1 MPEPDPTTAPAG
13 GPITAP
19 VPKPWVAAIAPYVP
33 GKAKALGDKPAI
45 KLSANE
51 SALGTSPHALGA
63 YARAS
68 TTLDRYPDGTAHA
81 LRMALAAHFD
91 VAFDEVLCGAGSDDI
106 LLLAAQAFA
115 GPGDEIIGMRY
126 GFAIYP
132 ICAARVGARYVE
144 VPDSDFTGSVD
155 NFLKAVTPN
164 TKLIYIANPN
174 NPTGTYMPWSE
185 IERLHNALPPHILLV
200 LDGAYAEYVDLPDYR
215 SGLELAKTAPNVLHT
230 RTFSKIYGLPA
241 LRLGFGIAHARVI
254 DAINRVRAPF
264 NLATPA
270 LMAGIAALED
280 QAFVA
285 QAKQQNDEWRAW
297 LTAQVARL
305 GLQVIPS
312 VCNFVLIRFPEQEGL
327 TAQAANE
334 ALLAQ
339 GYILRWLPNQGL
351 PDCLRLTVG
360 LEAEN
365 RGVIEALTKF
375 VESVAWRRHNSSAE
389 SV

>member
-1 MPEPDPTTAPAG
+1 MEKQNAARTPEPKPE
-13 GPITAP
+13 
-19 VPKPWVAAIAPYVP
+19 PKPWVAAIAPYIP
-33 GKAKALGDKPAI
+33 GKAKASGDKPAI

-51 SALGTSPHALGA
+51 SALGASPQALAA
-63 YARAS
+63 YAQAS
-68 TTLDRYPDGTAHA
+68 ATLDRYPDGTALA
-81 LRMALAAHFD
+81 LRTALAAHYG
-91 VAFDEVLCGAGSDDI
+91 VTLEQTICGAGSDDI

-144 VPDSDFTGSVD
+144 VDDVDYTGNVD
-155 NFLKAVTPN
+155 RFLQALTPN

-185 IERLHNALPPHILLV
+185 IERLHSALPPHVLLV
-200 LDGAYAEYVDLPDYR
+200 LDGAYAEYVDQPDYR
-215 SGLELAKTAPNVLHT
+215 SGLALAKTAANVLHT

-241 LRLGFGIAHARVI
+241 LRLGLGIGAPALI

-270 LMAGIAALED
+270 LMAGIAALAD
-280 QAFVA
+280 QAFVR
-285 QAKQQNDEWRAW
+285 QAKEHNDKWRPW
-297 LTAQVARL
+297 LAAQVARL
-305 GLQVIPS
+305 GLEVVPS
-312 VCNFVLIRFPEQEGL
+312 VCNFILIRFPEQGGL
-327 TAQAANE
+327 TAKAANE
-334 ALLAQ
+334 ALMAQ
-339 GYILRWLPNQGL
+339 GYILRHLPNQGL

-360 LEAEN
+360 REAEN
-365 RGVIEALTKF
+365 QGVIDALTKF
-375 VESVAWRRHNSSAE
+375 VESVSESTLWHGHNSSAE